1 MGSIGQ
7 YSGEM
12 DFIENAYLENITLLN
27 GQVSFPS
34 PICATKPVLI
44 KAEWSSP
51 EGVGRSRRRIR
62 SHQQYHVSQRAD
74 PEHG

>member
-34 PICATKPVLI
+34 PICATKPVPDQDRMEL
-44 KAEWSSP
+44 A
-51 EGVGRSRRRIR
+51 
-62 SHQQYHVSQRAD
+62 
-74 PEHG
+74 